1 MSAADDPGMPAQN
14 ANAVSQRYL
23 ANRARPE
30 RQRDSKVNATSVG
43 LCFPERMLEFDDWQL
58 TGARIARM
66 ASSSAWYLGDWLVYG
81 EANYADRYRHA
92 VETVGLNYQTL
103 RNYAWV
109 ARRFPL
115 SRRRDKLSFNHHM
128 EVAKLPVDDQDWWLD
143 HASEQGWSVQE
154 LRRRLKQKQDGT
166 EQIGRPQRVVPKINA
181 DENRLERWHAA
192 AKQAST
198 TFDYWVVASLDRAAD
213 RILDES
219 QPDPHATTL

>member
-1 MSAADDPGMPAQN
+1 MNAANHSQAPATHP
-14 ANAVSQRYL
+14 APVSQRYL
-23 ANRARPE
+23 ANRGRPV

-43 LCFPERMLEFDDWQL
+43 LCFPERMLEFDDWQV

-66 ASSSAWYLGDWLVYG
+66 ASSSAWYLGDWLIYG
-81 EANYADRYRHA
+81 EAHYADRYRHA

-128 EVAKLPVDDQDWWLD
+128 EVAKLSVDDQDWWLD
-143 HASEQGWSVQE
+143 RAVKQGWSVQE
-154 LRRRLKQKQDGT
+154 LRRRLKQKHEGV
-166 EQIGRPQRVVPKINA
+166 EQNGRSQRVVPKINA
-181 DENRLERWHAA
+181 DEDRLERWHAA
-192 AKQAST
+192 ARQAST
-198 TFDYWVVASLDRAAD
+198 TFDYWVVASLDYAAD

-219 QPDPHATTL
+219 EADPHATTL